1 MIKRDNT
8 FDVMKGIGIIA
19 MVIGHSSIPK
29 LLQQFIFV
37 WHMPLF
43 FMVSGYFYKSYPEK
57 EYFKKNARLL
67 LVPYIVTALLM
78 VALTLTKD
86 FITGNSSAETM
97 FVAAIVGNG
106 TVNNPT
112 FSKYSIGA
120 IWFLLAMFWCRNTY
134 NLFHL
139 RIVDPI
145 VRGGVIITFS
155 IIATYIGTMFYLP
168 TDILQGF
175 EALLFFY
182 IGHQAKNSDYLG
194 IKPSLEFFIIV
205 LMLIGLSIY
214 AGSMSMVRCYY
225 GYWPINYLAA
235 IGMTTLVYSYSR
247 RISDNCF
254 LSWCGRVSIV
264 ILCVHIIELTFLPV
278 NKLNEHFMIP
288 ICFDFLIHLLVA
300 IMGSYCILKF
310 NVFKR
315 LFCIK

>member
-1 MIKRDNT
+1 
-8 FDVMKGIGIIA
+8 
-19 MVIGHSSIPK
+19 
-29 LLQQFIFV
+29 
-37 WHMPLF
+37 MPLF
-43 FMVSGYFYKSYPEK
+43 FVVSGYFYKSYPEK

-78 VALTLTKD
+78 VALTVTRD

-97 FVAAIVGNG
+97 FVAAIIGNG

-120 IWFLLAMFWCRNTY
+120 IWFLLAMFWCRNAY
-134 NLFHL
+134 NLFQL
-139 RIVDPI
+139 RIVDPT

-168 TDILQGF
+168 TNILQGF

-182 IGHQAKNSDYLG
+182 IGHQARNSNYLG
-194 IKPSLEFFIIV
+194 KKLSLKFFVIV

-235 IGMTTLVYSYSR
+235 IGMTILIFYFSR
-247 RISDNCF
+247 RISANRT

-264 ILCVHIIELTFLPV
+264 ILCVHIIDMTFLPV
-278 NKLNEHFMIP
+278 KMLHEQFMIP
-288 ICFDFLIHLLVA
+288 NFFDFLIYLLIA

-310 NVFKR
+310 DVFKR
-315 LFCIK
+315 LFGIK